1 LRPIIELSPLH
12 AVGQVV
18 ISTQESAV
26 LPMTRRDQESPASNS
41 QDDSALLRDAMG
53 SSRSLAGG
61 ITHDL
66 NSALQ
71 ALGDALF
78 AVRDDAQT
86 ALDDTAAGERSMA
99 TFAPSLGLADDAFH
113 RLCSLALAVPHL
125 VPSVAEENGPIKLD
139 MKIPMLVSLIR
150 HQWRNRVQILVEIDS
165 SVGSFWCTWWV
176 ARLAILRLLMTS
188 IEAARTGR
196 DGADLAELPRLRI
209 TATQT
214 EQTLEIRAIGGAGAA
229 HNDRV
234 AEPNDLDATLVLCVK
249 RLKGDVRTE
258 TNAAGIME
266 TVLRFPVLAAPA
278 AGATAL

>member
-1 LRPIIELSPLH
+1 
-12 AVGQVV
+12 
-18 ISTQESAV
+18 V
-26 LPMTRRDQESPASNS
+26 LPMTRRDPESQASNA

-78 AVRDDAQT
+78 AVRDDTQNAV
-86 ALDDTAAGERSMA
+86 DGNAASELSMA

-113 RLCSLALAVPHL
+113 RLCSLALAVPHV
-125 VPSVAEENGPIKLD
+125 VPSVAEENGPIKLG

-188 IEAARTGR
+188 IEAARTFR
-196 DGADLAELPRLRI
+196 EGADADELPRLRI
-209 TATQT
+209 TATQM
-214 EQTLEIRAIGGAGAA
+214 EQTLEIRAIGGSAAGT
-229 HNDRV
+229 NGV
-234 AEPNDLDATLVLCVK
+234 AEHGDRDATLVLCAK
-249 RLKGDVRTE
+249 RLEGNVRTE
-258 TNAAGIME
+258 TNAAGVTE

-278 AGATAL
+278 AGSAPTL